1 MPAVTKA
8 VIPAAGLGTRFL
20 PATKAAPKELLPVV
34 DKPTIQY
41 VVEEA
46 AAAGLDDVLL
56 VTGRGKEAIEDHFDT
71 APALE
76 SALSGDPGKAEL
88 LARVRRAAEL
98 ATVHA
103 VRQREPKGLG
113 HAVACAARHVGERP
127 FAVLLG
133 DDIIDERTP
142 WLPRLL
148 DVQASRGGCVLGLL
162 DVGADE
168 VGRYGVAAA
177 EPTPE
182 PDVVRVT
189 GLVEKP
195 DPAEAPSTLA
205 VMGRYVLA
213 PQIFAVLHDTPP
225 GSGGEIQLTD
235 AIATLARRAAEGGPV
250 HGVVFSTGRYDA
262 GAPEGWLRTCVE
274 LACDRADL
282 GPDFF
287 DWLTSFVDR
296 RRSPGGSGPAVGR

>member
-1 MPAVTKA
+1 MVVRKA

-41 VVEEA
+41 IVEEA

-56 VTGRGKEAIEDHFDT
+56 VTGRAKSAIEDHFDA

-76 SALSGDPGKAEL
+76 SALAGNPGKADL
-88 LARVRRAAEL
+88 LDRVRRAGDL
-98 ATVHA
+98 AAVHA
-103 VRQREPKGLG
+103 VRQGAPKGLG
-113 HAVACAARHVGERP
+113 HAVLCAERHVGDEC

-133 DDIIDERTP
+133 DDIIDEREP

-148 DVQASRGGCVLGLL
+148 DVQATYGGCVVGLL
-162 DVGADE
+162 DVGAE
-168 VGRYGVAAA
+168 QVGRYGVAAA
-177 EPTPE
+177 EPTADA
-182 PDVVRVT
+182 DVVRVT

-195 DPAEAPSTLA
+195 EPSAAPSTLA
-205 VMGRYVLA
+205 IMGRYVLT
-213 PQIFAVLHDTPP
+213 PQIFDVLRSTAP

-235 AIATLARRAAEGGPV
+235 ALETLAGRDGDGGPV

-262 GAPEGWLRTCVE
+262 GTPAGWLRACVQ

-282 GPDFF
+282 GPDFW
-287 DWLTSFVDR
+287 DWLADFVDR
-296 RRSPGGSGPAVGR
+296 RRAGEAARTPLQP